1 MERAC
6 EVFDKICTGFEFDPR
21 APCYV
26 ARYLEYLLTWHQ
38 FAFDCVVFG
47 QSPYPSAIHATRAAA
62 LSYDPDISCGEPPSV
77 FQLARFLSCG
87 DQKKEGLLSACLRDS
102 WRMLYGGMLFVNHN
116 LAPLSSP
123 SLQHSQCVNQV
134 RYIAEL
140 LVDRAKHPDFR
151 DLRPELHV
159 VALGNDGAAAAKEL
173 ASAVSRIY
181 KVRVWR
187 GRHPAYIHRL
197 TEQRQTQV
205 PMLPE
210 PARKYLADR
219 LLSAAMES
227 VKHCDIVTVEG
238 SEYTGVMRVVDTDCL
253 HDVTL
258 AAANSIEEV
267 AMALVPGYP
276 RPIVCI
282 GPDSQQGTVMGAGD
296 NSLGRQIE
304 RLRDEIVL
312 VSYGLKPTSSS
323 LNSCAVRALAMS
335 YRGNKGANPQQS
347 ADPVALGRIVHETL
361 SIGNMME
368 SVSKT
373 ARECIE
379 IDDSNP
385 VPTMP
390 DNLKVAMTKLAK
402 ACENT
407 SGGLHVFRARLG
419 TCVQYE
425 AVSRP
430 QTNSMLTYAAP
441 PQEQQSSVQIP
452 SNVASCGSGA
462 SVTSPV
468 NSKPAR
474 KAIRRPPSS
483 SVSASV
489 SVPSSIP
496 ETSAFTSTPTSQST
510 TGSAHMPSEPQVTP
524 TRPKN
529 IVGRRVVRRTSNTP
543 SAPESPVPD
552 SPDVEVGA
560 RVSTMSSYRLSTKP
574 LHILGPSA
582 FSTPATKGP
591 TSSKSSYRESP
602 DLPVGTRALSPK
614 PSAESLTQQA
624 SSQHPSSSRSE
635 SLKVKCSSD
644 ERDMISFIADQANE
658 AHMYVVGD
666 ALSSYLDGSSACN
679 VTREVLRLLEGLGE
693 SATVETISSAMSP
706 ECPSRLKYFTQKLQD
721 LDS

>member
-1 MERAC
+1 
-6 EVFDKICTGFEFDPR
+6 
-21 APCYV
+21 
-26 ARYLEYLLTWHQ
+26 
-38 FAFDCVVFG
+38 
-47 QSPYPSAIHATRAAA
+47 
-62 LSYDPDISCGEPPSV
+62 
-77 FQLARFLSCG
+77 
-87 DQKKEGLLSACLRDS
+87 
-102 WRMLYGGMLFVNHN
+102 
-116 LAPLSSP
+116 
-123 SLQHSQCVNQV
+123 
-134 RYIAEL
+134 
-140 LVDRAKHPDFR
+140 
-151 DLRPELHV
+151 
-159 VALGNDGAAAAKEL
+159 
-173 ASAVSRIY
+173 
-181 KVRVWR
+181 
-187 GRHPAYIHRL
+187 
-197 TEQRQTQV
+197 
-205 PMLPE
+205 
-210 PARKYLADR
+210 
-219 LLSAAMES
+219 MES
-227 VKHCDIVTVEG
+227 VKHCDTVTVEG

-282 GPDSQQGTVMGAGD
+282 GPDPQQGTVMGAGD

-304 RLRDEIVL
+304 RLRDKIVL

-368 SVSKT
+368 LVSKT

-390 DNLKVAMTKLAK
+390 DNLKVAMAKLAK

-407 SGGLHVFRARLG
+407 LGGLHVFRARLG

-430 QTNSMLTYAAP
+430 QTNSMLTYAAS

-452 SNVASCGSGA
+452 SNVASCGSGT

-468 NSKPAR
+468 SSRPAR

-489 SVPSSIP
+489 STPGSIP
-496 ETSAFTSTPTSQST
+496 ETPAFTSTPTSQSIA
-510 TGSAHMPSEPQVTP
+510 GPAHAPSEPQVTP

-529 IVGRRVVRRTSNTP
+529 AFGRRVVRRTSNAP

-552 SPDVEVGA
+552 SPDVEIGA
-560 RVSTMSSYRLSTKP
+560 RVSAMSSYRSNTKP
-574 LHILGPSA
+574 LHILSPSA

-591 TSSKSSYRESP
+591 NSSKSSYRESP

-614 PSAESLTQQA
+614 PSAELPTQQA
-624 SSQHPSSSRSE
+624 PSQHLNNSQSE
-635 SLKVKCSSD
+635 STKMRCSSD
-644 ERDMISFIADQANE
+644 ERDLISFVADQANE

-666 ALSSYLDGSSACN
+666 ALLSYLEVGSVCS

-693 SATVETISSAMSP
+693 SATIETVSTAMSSD
-706 ECPSRLKYFTQKLQD
+706 CPPRLKYFRQKLRD